1 MADGEGFEPSVPCGT
16 HAFQACP
23 IDRSGTHPMSGQDIE
38 ANRQVLQLNFRL
50 LLVQGAL
57 QRVQLS
63 LEFTLSFLDNLQ
75 LQLITMQLNR
85 CVVDVASHLGCLSLA
100 FAKRSLQVALN
111 QLQFIGGPTFK
122 VKLLWRG
129 IPGCLY
135 RLRQL
140 GGSCLQKMK

>member
-1 MADGEGFEPSVPCGT
+1 MPSASNSTPATPISLTAPEAPSEAKLFSDAQDRSWKSTISDGEGFEPSVPCGT

-75 LQLITMQLNR
+75 LQLITM
-85 CVVDVASHLGCLSLA
+85 
-100 FAKRSLQVALN
+100 
-111 QLQFIGGPTFK
+111 
-122 VKLLWRG
+122 
-129 IPGCLY
+129 
-135 RLRQL
+135 
-140 GGSCLQKMK
+140 